1 MIYQLYRTT
10 ELEGVIHFA
19 LLLYI
24 LHQVFPKYRKG
35 FNNISFF
42 GLSMGTFLIFKYA
55 PYFIPQIHYN
65 RPYWYFYFIAL
76 PISLFFAH
84 LCLDGIFFLKT
95 IYISFFIAFIELSK
109 MICSPLYSMENT
121 MNPTTYAMI
130 DIISGLLLFI
140 FLVLLGKLF
149 KYSAIHVDAS
159 FIKPRFFFVLY
170 LPISL
175 LVFYWSGLFDIPWFK
190 RYQDAILALIIL
202 PIIPMFYDFFSTF
215 LKASEEQRRLDLAL
229 TDTRAQVF
237 RYRYSLE
244 LEERIKKE
252 RHELKNNYLYIQTL
266 LNEGK
271 VDKLQDYL
279 DNTIGEKL
287 SQLSAISTGNTMIDY
302 ILNRKI
308 AEAQRHGIKVYSE
321 ILLPAELPIN
331 DDEFCTIF
339 LNLFNNAFEACSQV
353 DNPDI
358 HITIKCIKSYLTL
371 EVSNKINSEL
381 LSNNPELKT
390 TKTDKENHGLGLKI
404 IKDVVSRN
412 DGIFQ
417 TTIEGNYFHGKVML
431 ALEK

>member
-1 MIYQLYRTT
+1 
-10 ELEGVIHFA
+10 
-19 LLLYI
+19 
-24 LHQVFPKYRKG
+24 
-35 FNNISFF
+35 
-42 GLSMGTFLIFKYA
+42 
-55 PYFIPQIHYN
+55 
-65 RPYWYFYFIAL
+65 
-76 PISLFFAH
+76 
-84 LCLDGIFFLKT
+84 
-95 IYISFFIAFIELSK
+95 
-109 MICSPLYSMENT
+109 
-121 MNPTTYAMI
+121 
-130 DIISGLLLFI
+130 
-140 FLVLLGKLF
+140 
-149 KYSAIHVDAS
+149 
-159 FIKPRFFFVLY
+159 
-170 LPISL
+170 
-175 LVFYWSGLFDIPWFK
+175 
-190 RYQDAILALIIL
+190 
-202 PIIPMFYDFFSTF
+202 
-215 LKASEEQRRLDLAL
+215 
-229 TDTRAQVF
+229 
-237 RYRYSLE
+237 
-244 LEERIKKE
+244 
-252 RHELKNNYLYIQTL
+252 
-266 LNEGK
+266 
-271 VDKLQDYL
+271 
-279 DNTIGEKL
+279 
-287 SQLSAISTGNTMIDY
+287 MIDY